1 MSNTLVF
8 LVGLVVT
15 LLFVIGMAIT
25 WFEFRKMDAAEQS
38 PPAAPGRT
46 PPL

>member
-1 MSNTLVF
+1 MGVF

-15 LLFVIGMAIT
+15 LLFGSGVAIT

-38 PPAAPGRT
+38 PPAVPR
-46 PPL
+46 P